1 MRLFNPRSAGS
12 GPWHSPLFVATARGA
27 RMAYRDCGPAE
38 GEAWLVLHG
47 GPGGA
52 AHPGLAAP
60 LQLACQRAL
69 LPDQR
74 GAGRSSPAGR
84 VAGNTT
90 HQLVADLEV
99 LRCSLGVDRW
109 AVLAGSWGTVLALR
123 YAQCH
128 PERVTRVVLRGAF
141 AARRQELVGL
151 LRADARRDAAVF
163 ANAHWPRTA
172 GHHVAPAL
180 ARLEQVLRC
189 GAPAVSARHVVRCWS
204 LMEQRSALRGLWRS
218 LVHASGVHP
227 PSATAQRRAWAQLKR
242 QQRRALAG
250 LLQRRT
256 VRSDHRGLQKF
267 RVQAH
272 YLRRR
277 CFLPAGGLDSAVRS
291 LATHGIPSDWVH
303 GRFDAVC
310 PVANSQR
317 WWRQLELA
325 APGLARNHRPVAG
338 HLSGEPG
345 MHDCLA
351 QVVRHAR

>member
-12 GPWHSPLFVATARGA
+12 GPWRSPLFVATARGA
-27 RMAYRDCGPAE
+27 RMAYSDCGAPE
-38 GEAWLVLHG
+38 GEVWLVLHG

-52 AHPGLAAP
+52 AHLGLAAP
-60 LQLACQRAL
+60 LQLARQRAL

-74 GAGRSSPAGR
+74 GAGRSSPRGR

-90 HQLVADLEV
+90 HQLVADLEA
-99 LRCSLGVDRW
+99 LRCSLRIARW
-109 AVLAGSWGTVLALR
+109 AILAGSWGTVLALR
-123 YAQCH
+123 YAQCY

-151 LRADARRDAAVF
+151 LRADVRRDAAVF

-172 GHHVAPAL
+172 GHRVAPAL

-189 GAPAVSARHVVRCWS
+189 GAPDVSARHVVRCWN
-204 LMEQRSALRGLWRS
+204 LMEQRSALHGLWRS
-218 LVHASGVHP
+218 LVHGSGVHS
-227 PSATAQRRAWAQLKR
+227 PSAAAQRQAWAQLKR

-250 LLQRRT
+250 VLQRRT
-256 VRSDHRGLQKF
+256 MRSDHRGLQKF
-267 RVQAH
+267 RIQAH

-277 CFLPAGGLDSAVRS
+277 CFLPAGALDAAVRS

-303 GRFDAVC
+303 GRLDAVC
-310 PVANSQR
+310 PATNSQR
-317 WWRQLELA
+317 WWAQLESA
-325 APGLARNHRPVAG
+325 EPGLARNHRPVAG

-345 MHDCLA
+345 MQACLA
-351 QVVRHAR
+351 QVVRQTR

>member
-1 MRLFNPRSAGS
+1 
-12 GPWHSPLFVATARGA
+12 
-27 RMAYRDCGPAE
+27 MAYRDCGAAD
-38 GEAWLVLHG
+38 GEVWLVLHG

-60 LQLACQRAL
+60 MQLAGQRVL

-90 HQLVADLEV
+90 HQLVVDLEA
-99 LRCSLGVDRW
+99 LRCSLGVARW

-123 YAQCH
+123 YAQRY
-128 PERVTRVVLRGAF
+128 PERITRVVLRGAF
-141 AARRQELVGL
+141 AVRRQELVGL
-151 LRADARRDAAVF
+151 LRADVRRDAAVF
-163 ANAHWPRTA
+163 ANVCWPRTA
-172 GHHVAPAL
+172 GHFVAPAL

-189 GAPAVSARHVVRCWS
+189 GAPDVSARHVVRCWS

-218 LVHASGVHP
+218 LVHASGEHL
-227 PSATAQRRAWAQLKR
+227 PSAAAQRRAWAQLKR

-250 LLQRRT
+250 LLAHRT
-256 VRSDHRGLQKF
+256 VPSDHRGLQKF
-267 RVQAH
+267 RIQAH
-272 YLRRR
+272 YLRRQG
-277 CFLPAGGLDSAVRS
+277 FLPAGGLDAAVRS

-310 PVANSQR
+310 PVSNSQR
-317 WWRQLELA
+317 WWAQLESA
-325 APGLARNHRPVAG
+325 SPGLARSHWPVAG

-345 MHDCLA
+345 MHVCLA
-351 QVVRHAR
+351 KVVRQPR